1 MPGAG
6 QLPDFEG
13 RALLER
19 VLGRGDRRPFDG
31 TELEH
36 LLFGCFRPVLPPGGE
51 LPYGALRRLGEGG
64 PPDDRVWLQA
74 DPVAL
79 RPDRDRLLL
88 FDMVDFGLDDTEMAG
103 LVRAFNDHFSSDG
116 LRLEAGAFGRHG
128 YLAVPRP
135 PRIRTSTLGEAFG
148 RNVDMFLP
156 RGDEALEWHRLL
168 NEVQMLFHGLELN
181 EARREAG
188 RMPVGGLWFSGA
200 GVLPGV
206 SACFDLVV
214 ADEPLAL
221 GLARAAGTPVR
232 PLAAAGTL
240 AEDEG
245 GELLLVDDRL
255 QRPAWQADP
264 TTWFDGLAGFAR
276 RLDAWVNLLGSGR
289 FREVRLYPGGGRVH
303 VISNRALRR
312 FWRRRHPLSDYL
324 LAG

>member
-1 MPGAG
+1 MTGSGSTLHLVVPGLLGPMPGG
-6 QLPDFEG
+6 GRLPGFEG

-19 VLGRGDRRPFDG
+19 VLDRGDRRPFDG

-36 LLFGCFRPVLPPGGE
+36 LLFGCFRLAPPEGGE
-51 LPYGALRRLGEGG
+51 LPCGALRRLGEGG

-79 RPDRDRLLL
+79 RPDQDRLLL
-88 FDMVDFGLDDTEMAG
+88 FDMADFGLDEAEMAG

-116 LRLEAGAFGRHG
+116 LRLEAGGLGRHG

-148 RNVDMFLP
+148 RNADIFLP

-168 NEVQMLFHGLELN
+168 NEVQMLFHALELN

-200 GVLPGV
+200 GVLPAV
-206 SACFDLVV
+206 SPCFDLVV

-221 GLARAAGTPVR
+221 GLAHAAGTPVR
-232 PLAAAGTL
+232 PLATAETL
-240 AEDEG
+240 ADGEG
-245 GELLLVDDRL
+245 GTVLLVDDRL
-255 QRPAWQADP
+255 QRPVWQADP
-264 TTWFDGLAGFAR
+264 ARWFDGLAGFAR
-276 RLDAWVNLLGSGR
+276 RLDGCVNMLGSGR
-289 FREVRLYPGGGRVH
+289 FSELRLYPGGGWVH
-303 VISNRALRR
+303 VTTRR
-312 FWRRRHPLSDYL
+312 
-324 LAG
+324 